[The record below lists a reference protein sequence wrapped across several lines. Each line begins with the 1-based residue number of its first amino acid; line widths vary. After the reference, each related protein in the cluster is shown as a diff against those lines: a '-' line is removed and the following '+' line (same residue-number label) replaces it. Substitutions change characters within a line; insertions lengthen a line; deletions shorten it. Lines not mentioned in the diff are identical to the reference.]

1 MAECLH
7 LLAVK
12 LPGLGEGI
20 LKRWGLLSQVVC
32 AVGDRK
38 RTGKKGIRS
47 VCLDEMMQ
55 ISAHC
60 QKKATIDTRNKP
72 LKPKDTVEAHEL
84 HPIFP

>member
-1 MAECLH
+1 M
-7 LLAVK
+7 
-12 LPGLGEGI
+12 
-20 LKRWGLLSQVVC
+20 
-32 AVGDRK
+32 
-38 RTGKKGIRS
+38 GKKKEKKEIRS

-84 HPIFP
+84 HPIFPQVWDQAGQLFPTLWRVFTDRIFPFLAPSDM